1 MKHVNTSLAE
11 TYVFLF
17 LILQESERDV
27 LDTKGNED
35 KNEDEKTYEDGEE
48 EEEDARTIQDF
59 LGMNKL

>member
-59 LGMNKL
+59 LGMNKY

>member
-17 LILQESERDV
+17 LILQRSEQDV